1 MTVNHDVVGSS
12 PTAGARDTPSEC
24 FFIVQKK
31 AFTSILMKSLIFYIG
46 KDLIFDIFIFSVVFY
61 VENYNKQIRLCQI

>member
-24 FFIVQKK
+24 FFLLFKK
-31 AFTSILMKSLIFYIG
+31 RPSLAF
-46 KDLIFDIFIFSVVFY
+46 
-61 VENYNKQIRLCQI
+61 

>member
-24 FFIVQKK
+24 FFIVQEK

-46 KDLIFDIFIFSVVFY
+46 K
-61 VENYNKQIRLCQI
+61 